1 MRISSVWEISIRPE
15 LSHRVVARVR
25 REQFGHFDR
34 LLMMA
39 DHPLHELDIGGRR
52 PNRMQIDRFFRA
64 DLAGGLPRRAWLDEQ
79 RLRTGSAARDRD
91 GRDQGDTHGWRGDD
105 LTGSDHWRRQ
115 SIVTGGARSS

>member
-91 GRDQGDTHGWRGDD
+91 GRAQGGKQGWGGDELRGRDD
-105 LTGSDHWRRQ
+105 WPRA
-115 SIVTGGARSS
+115 SIVHGGSQG